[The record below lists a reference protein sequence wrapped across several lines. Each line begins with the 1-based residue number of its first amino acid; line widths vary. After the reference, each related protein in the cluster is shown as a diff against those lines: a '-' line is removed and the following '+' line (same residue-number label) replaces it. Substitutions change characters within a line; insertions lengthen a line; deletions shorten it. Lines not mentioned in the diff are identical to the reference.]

1 MLRSTEILLRCF
13 LAMESVRTVDE
24 QELEMRYKGSLL
36 RPGIIAC
43 IKATGHMR
51 DEPKLG
57 MTMVRTCLLS

>member
-1 MLRSTEILLRCF
+1 
-13 LAMESVRTVDE
+13 MESVRTVDE

-36 RPGIIAC
+36 RPGIVAC
-43 IKATGHMR
+43 IKATGHMG